1 MLDYKIVKYE
11 TAFTFRILS
20 QSRIIKAAI
29 DSIGGTFVASNGYK
43 VMTKNSPEV
52 KVVTKR
58 LFLRGSNT
66 AKNNRIDRT
75 WNFSD
80 NWERDMKAEELQS
93 AIAEVISFANA
104 YENSCYGIGSDVL
117 MNNCSYISYASVCA
131 PEARPFRIDA
141 NGWGNNKPGYK
152 PTFKSY

>member
-1 MLDYKIVKYE
+1 MLSYKIVKYE

-43 VMTKNSPEV
+43 VMIKRSPEV

-66 AKNNRIDRT
+66 AKNDRIDRT
-75 WNFSD
+75 WNFSS
-80 NWERDMKAEELQS
+80 NWERDMKAEELER
-93 AIAEVISFANA
+93 AIEEVISFANHF
-104 YENSCYGIGSDVL
+104 ENSCYGIAPGVWDYTSVQ
-117 MNNCSYISYASVCA
+117 YASICA
-131 PEARPFRIDA
+131 PEARPFRIDSQ
-141 NGWGNNKPGYK
+141 GWGTNRPYGK

>member
-1 MLDYKIVKYE
+1 MLNYKLVKYE

-43 VMTKNSPEV
+43 VMIKRSPEV

-66 AKNNRIDRT
+66 SKDHRIDRT
-75 WNFSD
+75 WNFSS
-80 NWERDMKAEELQS
+80 NWERDMKAEELER
-93 AIAEVISFANA
+93 AVAEVISFANSF
-104 YENSCYGIGSDVL
+104 ENSCYGIGSDVFIA
-117 MNNCSYISYASVCA
+117 NDYILYSSVNA
-131 PEARPFRIDA
+131 PEALPFRIDA
-141 NGWGNNKPGYK
+141 QGWGRNRSTSK
-152 PTFKSY
+152 PTWKSC

>member
-1 MLDYKIVKYE
+1 MLSYKLVKYE

-43 VMTKNSPEV
+43 VMSRRSPEV

-66 AKNNRIDRT
+66 SKNHRIDRT
-75 WNFSD
+75 WNFSS
-80 NWERDMKAEELQS
+80 NWERDMKASELEQ
-93 AIAEVISFANA
+93 AVAEVISFANA
-104 YENSCYGIGSDVL
+104 YENSCYGIGTDVL
-117 MNNCSYISYASVCA
+117 YTNSFAHYAHVCT
-131 PEARPFRIDA
+131 PEVRPFRIDSQ
-141 NGWGNNKPGYK
+141 GWGNNKSTNK
-152 PTFKSY
+152 PTWKSY

>member
-1 MLDYKIVKYE
+1 MLNYRLVKYE

-43 VMTKNSPEV
+43 IMIRRSPEV

-66 AKNNRIDRT
+66 SKDDRIDRT
-75 WNFSD
+75 WNFSS
-80 NWERDMKAEELQS
+80 NWERDMKAQELEQ
-93 AIAEVISFANA
+93 AVAELISFAND
-104 YENSCYGIGSDVL
+104 YENSCYGIGADVL
-117 MNNCSYISYASVCA
+117 YANRPYIQYTSVFA

-141 NGWGNNKPGYK
+141 QGWGNNKPHGK
-152 PTFKSY
+152 PTYKSC

>member
-20 QSRIIKAAI
+20 QSRVIKRAL

-43 VMTKNSPEV
+43 VMIKRSPEV
-52 KVVTKR
+52 KVVTRR

-66 AKNNRIDRT
+66 AKDDRMDRT
-75 WNFSD
+75 WNFPN
-80 NWERDMKAEELQS
+80 NWERDSAALELEQALS
-93 AIAEVISFANA
+93 EIISFANT
-104 YENSCYGIGSDVL
+104 YENNCYGIDPHVHTNRHIQY
-117 MNNCSYISYASVCA
+117 MNWLA

-141 NGWGNNKPGYK
+141 NGWGNNKPNGK
-152 PTFKSY
+152 PTFKSF

>member
-20 QSRIIKAAI
+20 QSRVIKAAI
-29 DSIGGTFVASNGYK
+29 DSIGGTFDASNGYK
-43 VMTKNSPEV
+43 VMIKRTPEV

-66 AKNNRIDRT
+66 SKDLRIDRT
-75 WNFSD
+75 WNFSS
-80 NWERDMKAEELQS
+80 NWERDMKAEELER
-93 AIAEVISFANA
+93 AIAELISFANA
-104 YENSCYGIGSDVL
+104 FENSCYGIEPHVWTNVQYTS
-117 MNNCSYISYASVCA
+117 ICA

-141 NGWGNNKPGYK
+141 NGWGNNKPHGK
-152 PTFKSY
+152 PTLKSY

>member
-1 MLDYKIVKYE
+1 MLSYKLVKYE

-43 VMTKNSPEV
+43 VMINKSPEV

-66 AKNNRIDRT
+66 SKNHRIDRT
-75 WNFSD
+75 WNFSS
-80 NWERDMKAEELQS
+80 NWERDMKANELKQ
-93 AIAEVISFANA
+93 AVAEVISFANA
-104 YENSCYGIGSDVL
+104 YENSCYGIGSDTL
-117 MNNCSYISYASVCA
+117 IANDFIMYSSVGA
-131 PEARPFRIDA
+131 PESRPFRIDA
-141 NGWGNNKPGYK
+141 NGWGNNRSTNK
-152 PTFKSY
+152 PTWKSY

>member
-1 MLDYKIVKYE
+1 MLDYRLVKYE

-43 VMTKNSPEV
+43 IMTKRSPEV

-66 AKNNRIDRT
+66 DKNDRIDRT
-75 WNFSD
+75 WNFSS
-80 NWERDMKAEELQS
+80 NRERDMKAEELER
-93 AIAEVISFANA
+93 AIAEVISFANHF
-104 YENSCYGIGSDVL
+104 ENSCYGLGTDVAW
-117 MNNCSYISYASVCA
+117 NYTNVQYASICA
-131 PEARPFRIDA
+131 PEARPFRIDD
-141 NGWGNNKPGYK
+141 NGWGNNNPYGK
-152 PTFKSY
+152 PTYKAF

>member
-20 QSRIIKAAI
+20 QSRVIKRAL

-43 VMTKNSPEV
+43 VMIKRSPEV
-52 KVVTKR
+52 KVVTRR

-66 AKNNRIDRT
+66 AKDDRMDRT
-75 WNFSD
+75 WNFPN
-80 NWERDMKAEELQS
+80 NWERDSAALELEQALS
-93 AIAEVISFANA
+93 EIIAFANT
-104 YENSCYGIGSDVL
+104 YENTSYGIDSNVYTNRHIQY
-117 MNNCSYISYASVCA
+117 MNWLA

-141 NGWGNNKPGYK
+141 NGWGNNKPNGK
-152 PTFKSY
+152 PTFKSF